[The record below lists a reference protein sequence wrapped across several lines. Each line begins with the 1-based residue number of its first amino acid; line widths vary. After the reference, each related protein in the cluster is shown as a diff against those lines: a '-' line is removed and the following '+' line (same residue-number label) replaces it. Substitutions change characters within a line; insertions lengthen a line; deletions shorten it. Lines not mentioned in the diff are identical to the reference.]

1 MKIKKQALLPY
12 LYLIKGLQEQPDHIS
27 WIYPRKEYFRKLLG
41 NKNVIKSI
49 LKKPLWKPLMD
60 NPHINLENIQRVVEE
75 YAKEAIE
82 WDETEYHLNAPGE
95 PHPEDPR
102 PTGHIAFYYLVEC
115 VRQGVIPENKL
126 YTLSRGFGD
135 TIEHDGVLPMSK
147 GFHEIMEDIR
157 EGRMTSEYY
166 IENRKHL
173 VVMEHRIPVRVIAEI
188 ALTDCFNIR
197 DMFALSQKLRD
208 NFCLVTKEE
217 DDLLDPY
224 KKSMPEDGLDRY
236 DKVGIEIVGKADIR
250 FRHNPRIAFKQNREI
265 SLSTSDRE

>member
-12 LYLIKGLQEQPDHIS
+12 LYLIKGLQEVPDHGA

-60 NPHINLENIQRVVEE
+60 NPHVNLENIQRVVEE
-75 YAKEAIE
+75 YAKEDVE
-82 WDETEYHLNAPGE
+82 WDETEYHLNDYGA
-95 PHPEDPR
+95 PHPDDTLPN
-102 PTGHIAFYYLVEC
+102 GHIAFYYLVEC

-135 TIEHDGVLPMSK
+135 TIHHDGVLPMSK

-166 IENRKHL
+166 IKNRKNL

-188 ALTDCFNIR
+188 ALKDCFNIR

-208 NFCLVTKEE
+208 NFCLLTKDE

-236 DKVGIEIVGKADIR
+236 DKVGIEIVGKADIK
-250 FRHNPRIAFKQNREI
+250 FRHNPRIAFKQGRQMK
-265 SLSTSDRE
+265 LWTA